1 MARSNEAVSMTV
13 FEGKSLGIAVGKI
26 FDRLADNNSLG
37 EDGGILISVRKSG
50 AEVKASPEKIVKE
63 PQKQTESELQKK
75 ESRATVYVFES
86 EEDTKTRE
94 IAEKYGITVTK
105 AEFLKHL
112 FSENPGIT
120 IGKQEELAGY
130 SSKRLIR
137 EINEQISL
145 KPVVVKTTFEKASEE
160 TTEETA
166 ALETTEAVSEQKSA
180 ALDTGDER
188 ESTKNDGLSEMQRRR
203 KALEAGESVDW
214 VDQET
219 NRELGDPDEKDR
231 HSSNSRTSPTETVP
245 QKTAE
250 PKTTEPKT
258 EEPKT
263 EEPETAEPGTTASE
277 TVPPE
282 TAPPTAPETTA
293 AVTETT
299 AASGMLTPETKTPA
313 YLRGPGFEDPDNP
326 KNQN

>member
-1 MARSNEAVSMTV
+1 M
-13 FEGKSLGIAVGKI
+13 
-26 FDRLADNNSLG
+26 
-37 EDGGILISVRKSG
+37 
-50 AEVKASPEKIVKE
+50 
-63 PQKQTESELQKK
+63 
-75 ESRATVYVFES
+75 FES

-137 EINEQISL
+137 EINEQEYQISL

-245 QKTAE
+245 PKTAE

-263 EEPETAEPGTTASE
+263 AEPETAEPGTTASE

-299 AASGMLTPETKTPA
+299 AASGTLAPETKTPA

>member
-1 MARSNEAVSMTV
+1 M
-13 FEGKSLGIAVGKI
+13 
-26 FDRLADNNSLG
+26 
-37 EDGGILISVRKSG
+37 
-50 AEVKASPEKIVKE
+50 
-63 PQKQTESELQKK
+63 
-75 ESRATVYVFES
+75 FES
-86 EEDTKTRE
+86 EEDAETRE

-120 IGKQEELAGY
+120 KGKQEELAGY

-137 EINEQISL
+137 EINEQEYQLSL

-160 TTEETA
+160 TTEESTPEETT
-166 ALETTEAVSEQKSA
+166 ALETTEAASEQKSESSDA
-180 ALDTGDER
+180 NEER

-219 NRELGDPDEKDR
+219 SREQGDPDEKDR
-231 HSSNSRTSPTETVP
+231 HSSNSWTSPTETAP
-245 QKTAE
+245 LKTAE
-250 PKTTEPKT
+250 PKTVEPK
-258 EEPKT
+258 
-263 EEPETAEPGTTASE
+263 TAEPGTAAPE

-326 KNQN
+326 RNQN